1 MTFRTGYVG
10 VELLQGTEHPSLQ
23 LLPGGGELGGHLYV
37 RCGEVGDEQ
46 RLTETVGEGSC
57 CLAVAVGLGRIVA
70 AERAEVDIEVRVV
83 RLGLKAEFVG
93 GVLAEAADVLDQV
106 RRDVC
111 QVLWVDDVALLLEPR
126 TISAMSSALWKITA
140 SLNHRSVPAE

>member
-46 RLTETVGEGSC
+46 LLTETVGEWS
-57 CLAVAVGLGRIVA
+57 
-70 AERAEVDIEVRVV
+70 
-83 RLGLKAEFVG
+83 
-93 GVLAEAADVLDQV
+93 
-106 RRDVC
+106 
-111 QVLWVDDVALLLEPR
+111 
-126 TISAMSSALWKITA
+126 
-140 SLNHRSVPAE
+140 